1 MGLNDLPIV
10 DIAAENSEL
19 SVNSLKAQFQQK
31 FGFIARED
39 IPDKGCDFLVE
50 IVSNN
55 RATNW
60 RFPIQLKSIEK
71 LKLIKKGKYI
81 SYPFELSRL
90 NYLLNYKPIV
100 GIVVLYSVA
109 NGKLY
114 FDYIDKIYYRLKD
127 SHKNNQWRDKKE
139 VNIHIPLEN
148 IIDIDSRQDIH
159 SYMLNAFTNNEV
171 MYTDHALDYNLPV
184 IEPRIQ
190 KDLPTTLVE
199 KAEQALRDYGLHLL
213 NQMDIVFLDE
223 LLSALPNQNIVSD
236 SKIALVAAMTY
247 HEMGLYVDAEY
258 FLSKVLHR
266 KGVPEDLILSAKW
279 TKIKNDFYLS
289 KIGREEFIASVTN
302 LRDSLT
308 EDEVYNRVLFDLNLA
323 HHQSMGVSPFSPL
336 PPEIESS
343 FDNYVLKI
351 ENLQASE
358 AQKNFLQLMNASNY
372 SMFILR
378 MNDLLLNVFDSRE
391 ISGEE
396 VPLRE
401 RRLSVQFIFELY
413 SKFKKSVLSI
423 YKKAKENDNELLQG
437 ESLIILCDTS
447 LSLEFNMLRPGR
459 AIDLDFREEHGQQLN
474 HHVNTAANAVNHYFK
489 AGYLDRAYHS
499 LCTALEFIYIL
510 QYYELPTAFDINEL
524 SRLKDELQEKLQ
536 APDYKFQSLNLIKR
550 MQSQSMPG

>member
-127 SHKNNQWRDKKE
+127 SHKNNQRRDKKE